1 MKIRKLFFALCFAF
15 FAFGLNAQTVTPAV
29 KGRQIQQQK
38 RIVKGVKDEELSKKE
53 VKTLQ
58 REQRRINRSK
68 NRAQADGKVTMAERA
83 ALHSRQNRAS
93 RRIKRAKHN

>member
-1 MKIRKLFFALCFAF
+1 MKIRKLFFALGFAF
-15 FAFGLNAQTVTPAV
+15 FAFGLSAQTVTPAV

-38 RIVKGVKDEELSKKE
+38 RIAEGVKDDELSRKE

-58 REQRRINRSK
+58 RDQRRINRSK
-68 NRAQADGKVTMAERA
+68 NKAKADGKVTKAERV

-93 RRIKRAKHN
+93 RKIKRAKHN